1 MTADTSNTYGNKI
14 STELSAE
21 QIARSVQIT
30 RAALDQGADELPYE
44 ISERLRAIRVR
55 ALAQA
60 KQAPVPTT
68 QHSKTA
74 TSSKWH
80 HQLVGWLKGGI
91 AVSAFALALAI
102 SVVSIRSELTTDV
115 AVSDR
120 AISMSNSTSNAAN
133 EQIAARS
140 ESDTATHS
148 ANAAISTGK
157 NTTNASNTLLSMSSH
172 TRTGAAHPPERN
184 PAVENIAYGRANAA
198 MSARPTS
205 APAATVA
212 HAELANPA
220 ATAPQAIQT
229 SAVEDDEI
237 AMVLHEQIPLQAYLN
252 DDFARF
258 ANHEGLSHIEK
269 LSNTTSNNQTPNE

>member
-133 EQIAARS
+133 EQMVAHS

-148 ANAAISTGK
+148 ANAAISAGK
-157 NTTNASNTLLSMSSH
+157 NTTNASNTLLSMSNH

-184 PAVENIAYGRANAA
+184 PAVENMAYGHANA
-198 MSARPTS
+198 MSARPTT

-220 ATAPQAIQT
+220 APQAVQT